1 MSATFDLNGCQ
12 VFQTGRWNN
21 DVYTE
26 ADLDAMVASFGQVG
40 FVPPLKLGHDASQP
54 LAKSD
59 GMPAIGWVY
68 NLRRVGTKLL
78 CDIRQMPKK
87 VYDAVKRKN
96 YDRVSAEVYWD
107 YDLNGKVYPRVLKAL
122 SLLGAEIPAVTSLAA
137 LEALYDASGKEFKRY
152 DMFYPDSPSA
162 STPQMMPMM
171 GEPDDEDEG
180 EKKGRETVNY
190 RPGDAA
196 YCGGCRFWCGPL
208 DPKGAQT
215 LVACCSLVEGQLA
228 SSMLCDLHEVA
239 EPFAT
244 TLGKKTVSVEIVYGK
259 PDEKVYMVEKRGAK
273 WVLISKTTG
282 EVLGEHDTE
291 EEAIAQ
297 ERAVQAGKSK
307 KETAMSASAT
317 EEIANNSGESAGGS
331 EDEIMDEEQ
340 KMKIAE
346 LTANLAAQE
355 AENAGLKTQVSDLS
369 GKVTEFSEKLPV
381 AEARAAELEAE
392 KAALAEQ
399 ARQDGKK
406 AWFAALTTEA
416 NLKILP
422 VEKPIVEFLYEML
435 DGGAVKTYKADD
447 GKELSSLDTLKSLF
461 EGRTPGTFLFKELS
475 SSSSTQ
481 DAGKPAI
488 AEMSASEAK
497 QELTNMA
504 KAYMAEK
511 KEKSFQVALKVIYA
525 ANPELMAR
533 SAGITPQGEAKE
545 EAGISSRARMFR
557 Q

>member
-1 MSATFDLNGCQ
+1 MSATYDLNGCQ
-12 VFQTGRWNN
+12 IFHTGRWNN

-54 LAKSD
+54 MAKSD

-78 CDIRQMPKK
+78 CDIRQMPRK

-107 YDLNGKVYPRVLKAL
+107 YDLNGKIYPRVLKAL

-137 LEALYDASGKEFKRY
+137 LETLYDASGKEFKRY

-162 STPQMMPMM
+162 STPQTMPMM
-171 GEPDDEDEG
+171 GSSDDEDDNEDEG
-180 EKKGRETVNY
+180 EKKDRETVNY
-190 RPGDAA
+190 RNGGEDLHKDGDGD

-208 DPKGAQT
+208 DPNGENT
-215 LVACCSLVEGQLA
+215 LVACCSLVEGQIA
-228 SSMLCDLHEVA
+228 SSMLCDLHEDA
-239 EPFAT
+239 EPFAST
-244 TLGKKTVSVEIVYGK
+244 MKNKKIAVEIRDDGII
-259 PDEKVYMVEKRGAK
+259 D
-273 WVLISKTTG
+273 SKNNTRAEDDPHSAVGDPAPEGVTQMAEITPAMLEG
-282 EVLGEHDTE
+282 LN
-291 EEAIAQ
+291 AQ
-297 ERAVQAGKSK
+297 
-307 KETAMSASAT
+307 
-317 EEIANNSGESAGGS
+317 
-331 EDEIMDEEQ
+331 
-340 KMKIAE
+340 IAE
-346 LTANLAAQE
+346 LTKKNQE
-355 AENAGLKTQVSDLS
+355 LSAETEATKASVKELSDQRAI
-369 GKVTEFSEKLPV
+369 
-381 AEARAAELEAE
+381 AELRTTELEAE
-392 KAALAEQ
+392 KASLAEQ

-406 AWFAALTTEA
+406 AWFATLSTEA

-435 DGGAVKTYKADD
+435 DGGAVKMYKATD
-447 GKELSSLDTLKSLF
+447 GKELSGLETLKSLF

-475 SSSSTQ
+475 SSSATQ
-481 DAGKPAI
+481 DAGKPTV

-497 QELTNMA
+497 QELVNMA
-504 KAYMAEK
+504 KVYMTEK
-511 KEKSFQVALKVIYA
+511 QEKSFQVALKAIYA
-525 ANPELMAR
+525 ANPELKAR

-545 EAGISSRARMFR
+545 EAGVSSMTRMFK